1 MFDKLLLIIF
11 ILSSFII
18 FSFFGWYVNY
28 SGFQKLGF
36 YLILILFS
44 LFFYLG
50 VNFKINEKKRNIT
63 LLIIVFVS
71 SLSFGYKTYKDNLYN
86 ANEQIKT
93 FLQELKTT
101 NLGYK
106 LYNLK
111 KKIRN
116 IDELINNEI
125 RENIKKNLI
134 INDLNFEYPI
144 FIVLDTYSFL
154 INTKNDKKLDEIRI
168 YDNSH
173 NFTVPII
180 FQKNNNFISF
190 DTALIMKSNFI
201 NQSNKPIWIN
211 KLKNKSVFHH
221 WGDSFNDKIY
231 LPGRLFFDLPNEIS
245 ELFSGLPYATCKRK
259 NAWNETIEVID
270 NNTGEHLET
279 IELLKIVA
287 KVKDNFKRIG
297 DTPQECFDPVH
308 INDVRI
314 VKKQTHAD
322 YFTNGKIGDLLV
334 SLREIDAVVLMDRDT
349 YDIKWITRGNFTR
362 QHSPRITNRG
372 TIIIFDNQS
381 SLPPNGMSRI
391 TEIDIK
397 TNELVGFYEAT
408 GDSFFESQNRGRLQ
422 IVDNR
427 IFVQEHNQGRLF
439 ELICNSQYI
448 SNNCKQKNI
457 IELKEN
463 NRAKGYYLADIVK
476 IQ

>member
-18 FSFFGWYVNY
+18 FSLFGWYINY
-28 SGFQKLGF
+28 SGFQKLEF

-50 VNFKINEKKRNIT
+50 INFKINEKKRNIT

-71 SLSFGYKTYKDNLYN
+71 SLTFGYTTYKNNLYN
-86 ANEQIKT
+86 ANEQMKNV
-93 FLQELKTT
+93 LQELKITK
-101 NLGYK
+101 LGYK

-116 IDELINNEI
+116 VDKLIIDET
-125 RENIKKNLI
+125 REKIKKNLI

-144 FIVLDTYSFL
+144 FIVLSEYSFL
-154 INTKNDKKLDEIRI
+154 INIKKDKNLDEIKI
-168 YDNSH
+168 YDNSQ
-173 NFTVPII
+173 NFSVPII

-190 DTALIMKSNFI
+190 DTTLIMKSNFI
-201 NQSNKPIWIN
+201 NQSDEPIWIN
-211 KLKNKSVFHH
+211 KLKNKSAFHH

-245 ELFSGLPYATCKRK
+245 ELFSGLPYASCKRE
-259 NAWNETIEVID
+259 NAWNETIEIID
-270 NNTGEHLET
+270 NNNGEHLET
-279 IELLKIVA
+279 IEILKVVA
-287 KVKDNFKRIG
+287 KVKNNFKRIG
-297 DTPQECFDPVH
+297 DTEQECFDPVH

-314 VKKQTHAD
+314 IKKQNHAD
-322 YFTNGKIGDLLV
+322 NFTNGKIGDLLV
-334 SLREIDAVVLMDRDT
+334 SLREIDAVVLMDKDT

-362 QHSPRITNRG
+362 QHSPRITNKG
-372 TIIIFDNQS
+372 TILIFDNQS
-381 SLPPNGMSRI
+381 SLPPNGVSRI
-391 TEIDIK
+391 VEIDIK
-397 TNELVGFYEAT
+397 TNKLVGFYEAT
-408 GDSFFESQNRGRLQ
+408 NDNFFESENRGRLQ

-448 SNNCKQKNI
+448 SNSCKQKNI

-463 NRAKGYYLADIVK
+463 NRGKGYYLADIVR